1 MSATSS
7 EVRLR
12 GPSAAVEYLVR
23 LGLLSTHEVVLGH
36 VEVADVSRR
45 NRVYAVASGRAGG
58 FILKQGRDESGAE
71 LLRREAESY
80 SLLRSSGLSSLAPIF
95 RHWDPLT
102 EILVLERASCT
113 LGEWIRTPDRDMAQA
128 GLLLGTCL
136 ARLHSEMPAE
146 GAGSGRD
153 CDTPGDRFDAVPF
166 DAVPWVLHLWC
177 PPAAQVETMGPGSRA
192 LLRRLQARG
201 GLCRGLRQLAERYA
215 PDSRI
220 HGDLKA
226 DNVVVTVGAFGE
238 PAATQ
243 LIDWEASGPG
253 ESVWDL
259 GCLLGECLLARAASK
274 VPGGSE
280 SAGPGAATAVL
291 GRAVWDS
298 YWSYRT
304 ERSAAAPDVS
314 SLARVLQLAAARC
327 VQTAFERARSS
338 RAAPRPS
345 LELLRM
351 AERVMTRPLDAA
363 ARIYGLPASM
373 ARMTGL
379 A

>member
-7 EVRLR
+7 EARLR

-23 LGLLSTHEVVLGH
+23 LGFLSTHEVVLGH

-58 FILKQGRDESGAE
+58 FILKQGRDEPGAE

-80 SLLRSSGLSSLAPIF
+80 SLLRSNGLSSLAPML

-113 LGEWIRTPDRDMAQA
+113 LGEWIRTPERDMAQA

-136 ARLHSEMPAE
+136 ARLHSEMPVE

-153 CDTPGDRFDAVPF
+153 RDTPSERFDAI
-166 DAVPWVLHLWC
+166 PWVLHLWC
-177 PPAAQVETMGPGSRA
+177 PPAMQVETMGPGSRA
-192 LLRRLQARG
+192 LLRHLQQRG
-201 GLCRGLRQLAERYA
+201 GLCRGLRQLSERYA
-215 PDSRI
+215 SDSRI

-238 PAATQ
+238 PAVTQ
-243 LIDWEASGPG
+243 LIDWEAAGPG
-253 ESVWDL
+253 ESLWDL

-304 ERSAAAPDVS
+304 ERSAAVPDVS

-327 VQTAFERARSS
+327 VQAAFERARLS

-373 ARMTGL
+373 AGL